1 MSALSWTEIAGQF
14 VVVHNAQLN
23 NALALCVDELA
34 CDVVQMDLRA
44 VAQQADALT
53 ILAQRGQF
61 PNYFGGNLDALY
73 DVMSERIDVSATTS
87 TTNQLWLIR
96 SLPAQE
102 KMLYPIFDTLR
113 DALSQSSG
121 ITLTLL
127 WWINE

>member
-1 MSALSWTEIAGQF
+1 MKEVYIDFVEIGDEEDF
-14 VVVHNAQLN
+14 YAQLKEK
-23 NALALCVDELA
+23 LALPEH
-34 CDVVQMDLRA
+34 
-44 VAQQADALT
+44 
-53 ILAQRGQF
+53 
-61 PNYFGGNLDALY
+61 FGDNLDALY
-73 DVMSERIDVSATTS
+73 DVMSERIDASATTN